1 MIDEV
6 KDPAPTLAEPEVNAQ
21 SDAPEESMCEQ
32 RSNSR
37 PGSLGSGK
45 RKPSF
50 SSRYAL
56 PEKMPNI
63 ALSNAQNM
71 VSCIFFFLAY
81 MIFLALFKNEYIYTY
96 ICYVIHIVLD
106 RIKSNQI
113 ISSAFIEK
121 IETCTSRTSLV
132 MIHRSFV
139 KTCIFVIYFSEYRNP
154 VIFLN
159 FI

>member
-1 MIDEV
+1 MIEEV

-37 PGSLGSGK
+37 PGSRGSGK

-71 VSCIFFFLAY
+71 VSGLFFSGIY
-81 MIFLALFKNEYIYTY
+81 DLFS
-96 ICYVIHIVLD
+96 IV
-106 RIKSNQI
+106 
-113 ISSAFIEK
+113 
-121 IETCTSRTSLV
+121 
-132 MIHRSFV
+132 
-139 KTCIFVIYFSEYRNP
+139 
-154 VIFLN
+154 
-159 FI
+159 